1 LFKLQYKYFVN
12 KYFPDQ
18 FKILWL
24 FYNRLYPI
32 LDNAEHD
39 FIVYDYQD
47 NFDYLPDGT
56 WSSLDAEF
64 NELLIKRSNFIIC
77 TGKVMYERAK
87 KLNKHSVYVPNGNNF
102 NVLSILHE
110 KKSGNELFGSNRK
123 IIGYLGG
130 IRKWLDFEL
139 LETILNTFPDSLLVS
154 IGLVYRDAKNEFFR
168 LKTHSNFFWI
178 NYMELERLPVYLNNF
193 DVGIIP
199 FKLNKF
205 MEGVFPNKFFE
216 YMASGVPIVTTA
228 LPELEKYSENI
239 GYAKNHDEFIKYLSI
254 FLNGNEKV
262 DINEYKKMAF
272 LNSWI
277 VRAEEI
283 NFQMKK
289 VLKNE

>member
-1 LFKLQYKYFVN
+1 
-12 KYFPDQ
+12 
-18 FKILWL
+18 
-24 FYNRLYPI
+24 
-32 LDNAEHD
+32 
-39 FIVYDYQD
+39 
-47 NFDYLPDGT
+47 
-56 WSSLDAEF
+56 
-64 NELLIKRSNFIIC
+64 
-77 TGKVMYERAK
+77 
-87 KLNKHSVYVPNGNNF
+87 
-102 NVLSILHE
+102 
-110 KKSGNELFGSNRK
+110 
-123 IIGYLGG
+123 
-130 IRKWLDFEL
+130 
-139 LETILNTFPDSLLVS
+139 
-154 IGLVYRDAKNEFFR
+154 
-168 LKTHSNFFWI
+168 
-178 NYMELERLPVYLNNF
+178 
-193 DVGIIP
+193 
-199 FKLNKF
+199 